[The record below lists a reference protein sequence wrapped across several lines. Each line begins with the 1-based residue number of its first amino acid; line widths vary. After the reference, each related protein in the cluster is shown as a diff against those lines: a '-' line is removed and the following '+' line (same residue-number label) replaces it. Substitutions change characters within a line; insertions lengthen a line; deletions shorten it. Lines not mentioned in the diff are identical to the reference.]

1 MATEDEIEHFL
12 QDFKMKMKIFDVL
25 FRDERNKNTQALAD
39 LEIRPIDRK
48 KVLEDLCKQDYSYG
62 PIEETLYRGA
72 QMWIFGKEIKGHEV
86 FIKIT
91 MGIQDASV
99 ICISFHLAEH
109 PLRELLF
116 APLHF
121 FGHLGNRLPS
131 TLHAVRLIAQYYG
144 ERAE

>member
-91 MGIQDASV
+91 MVIQDASV

-109 PLRELLF
+109 PLHY
-116 APLHF
+116 PLK
-121 FGHLGNRLPS
+121 G
-131 TLHAVRLIAQYYG
+131 AAI
-144 ERAE
+144 